1 MSADHVLSFGPFRL
15 MPSQRMLLEG
25 ERPLRLG
32 SRAFDIL
39 VTLAE
44 RAGEV
49 VSNGELMA
57 RVWPNTVVEP
67 GALRVHLFGLR
78 KALGDGRGEQRYIVN
93 VPQQGYCFVAPVE
106 RAAARVRPAADDQ
119 QAATQAPEQH
129 AVFDA
134 AAIAPLPVL
143 LTRVVGRDELVGNL
157 VRELP
162 TRRCVTFVG
171 TGGIGKTTLAI
182 AVAHG
187 LAPAFGEQVL
197 FVGLAPLED
206 PRPSFPTRWPPPSAS
221 RHWFRT
227 RSAASAPTCATSAC
241 YSSSTTASTSSIR
254 FRSWSSNSWRPLPA
268 CTCWP
273 PAGSRCASRVNGCNA
288 SALSKCLRRCPR
300 SMRRWPGATRH
311 WSFFIERVRASVDS
325 FDPPEP
331 ELAMIAGI
339 CRAVDGIPL
348 AIELAAAGVERLG
361 VRGVAAHLGDRL
373 SLLTRGRRTAL
384 PRHQT
389 LRAALDWSYGLLMPA
404 EQAMLRHLSVFRGR
418 FTLEA
423 ALAVCAASPAQGA
436 GASAE
441 DLFNLLAKSLLSS
454 DIGGEAVQ
462 DLAAGDHPPVR
473 LGAAGC
479 QRRRGRADPPPRHA
493 HARLLDPDGS
503 REGTGANRR
512 VADAPCLSHR

>member
-206 PRPSFPTRWPPPSAS
+206 PRLVSDT
-221 RHWFRT
+221 
-227 RSAASAPTCATSAC
+227 
-241 YSSSTTASTSSIR
+241 
-254 FRSWSSNSWRPLPA
+254 L
-268 CTCWP
+268 
-273 PAGSRCASRVNGCNA
+273 A
-288 SALSKCLRRCPR
+288 SALGIAALVSDPVRGICAYLRDKRMLFVIDNCEHLIDSVSQLVEQTPGDR
-300 SMRRWPGATRH
+300 SQRARAGHQPGA
-311 WSFFIERVRASVDS
+311 
-325 FDPPEP
+325 
-331 ELAMIAGI
+331 
-339 CRAVDGIPL
+339 
-348 AIELAAAGVERLG
+348 
-361 VRGVAAHLGDRL
+361 AAHPG
-373 SLLTRGRRTAL
+373 
-384 PRHQT
+384 
-389 LRAALDWSYGLLMPA
+389 
-404 EQAMLRHLSVFRGR
+404 
-418 FTLEA
+418 
-423 ALAVCAASPAQGA
+423 
-436 GASAE
+436 
-441 DLFNLLAKSLLSS
+441 
-454 DIGGEAVQ
+454 
-462 DLAAGDHPPVR
+462 
-473 LGAAGC
+473 
-479 QRRRGRADPPPRHA
+479 
-493 HARLLDPDGS
+493 
-503 REGTGANRR
+503 
-512 VADAPCLSHR
+512 